1 MAAWLRAMFGFFV
14 LSAMLLVPVHG
25 ADATYPG
32 SNGKIAFSPSFYNEV
47 LTIDPDGTHLRRL
60 AFGRHPNW
68 ASDGS
73 LIVYTGDINHPD
85 QLLIMNADGSGKR
98 VLLRGAFPSSAAF
111 APGDAQIVF
120 ARNQSPRGGLYT
132 VNTDGSGLVQLT
144 TNGSDVTPDWS
155 PTGEAIAFARDG
167 RIATVQPD
175 GSGMRVLTAGPVD
188 GNPSWSPDGNKIA
201 FDRLDLDNGRTDIWV
216 VNGDGS
222 GQTNITSALSS
233 TFYAQPAW
241 SPDQTLFVARCCY
254 PNIIVL
260 IPVDGSSQTTLTS
273 RFFVD
278 PEWQPVP

>member
-25 ADATYPG
+25 ADATFPG

-111 APGDAQIVF
+111 APGAQP
-120 ARNQSPRGGLYT
+120 SL
-132 VNTDGSGLVQLT
+132 QLPPP
-144 TNGSDVTPDWS
+144 GAL
-155 PTGEAIAFARDG
+155 G
-167 RIATVQPD
+167 
-175 GSGMRVLTAGPVD
+175 
-188 GNPSWSPDGNKIA
+188 
-201 FDRLDLDNGRTDIWV
+201 
-216 VNGDGS
+216 
-222 GQTNITSALSS
+222 TSAASFRRPKIGAS
-233 TFYAQPAW
+233 ASF
-241 SPDQTLFVARCCY
+241 
-254 PNIIVL
+254 PNR
-260 IPVDGSSQTTLTS
+260 PPPSGC
-273 RFFVD
+273 
-278 PEWQPVP
+278 